1 MRRHYWGLNRE
12 GNGRSPRSGILFAKQ
27 VRRVKPLIKASAYFF
42 AAAVVVVS
50 LAETE
55 RAHAQ
60 THPGNLGYT
69 NGSVNARPGS
79 ASNRRFGNFAHRNDP
94 FRGWSRFHGDFGR
107 RDIGTNIVVVPPAP
121 YYGAPPP
128 PDYGGAPYYGV
139 SPPDYDSLRCYLHR
153 PVQTPNG
160 PILEPVYVC

>member
-12 GNGRSPRSGILFAKQ
+12 GNGGSPRSGILFAKQ